1 MKNLSKID
9 EQKDVIDKE
18 YVDSLVSN
26 VDPQNKY
33 LPLSGGTI
41 VGDLRL
47 TLSFDSDIRQ
57 VTIGDLLLSSSNE
70 ANVVSSDHSIM
81 MVNNSNDTNRALAV
95 GLANDPQNPI
105 GIIFSNNSI
114 FNELLGCEN
123 GINAT
128 YDLNMLNHR
137 VKKVA
142 TPVENKDSAN
152 KEYVDNSV
160 AGKAPAYTY
169 STTDLTTGTSQLE
182 TGKLYFVY
190 E

>member
-9 EQKDVIDKE
+9 EQKDVVDKQ
-18 YVDSLVSN
+18 YVDSSVSN

-41 VGDLRL
+41 TGDLNL
-47 TLSFDSDIRQ
+47 TLSSDSDIRQ
-57 VTIGDLLLSSSNE
+57 VVIGDLLLSSSNE

-137 VKKVA
+137 VKKSSK
-142 TPVENKDSAN
+142 PC
-152 KEYVDNSV
+152 
-160 AGKAPAYTY
+160 
-169 STTDLTTGTSQLE
+169 
-182 TGKLYFVY
+182 
-190 E
+190 

>member
-9 EQKDVIDKE
+9 EQKDVVDKQ
-18 YVDSLVSN
+18 YVDSSVSN

-41 VGDLRL
+41 TGDLNL
-47 TLSFDSDIRQ
+47 TLSSDSDIRQ
-57 VTIGDLLLSSSNE
+57 VVIGDLLLSSSNE

-137 VKKVA
+137 IKKVA
-142 TPVENKDSAN
+142 TPVKNKDSAN

-160 AGKAPAYTY
+160 AKKAPAYTY
-169 STTDLTTGTSQLE
+169 STTDLTPGKSQLE

>member
-1 MKNLSKID
+1 M
-9 EQKDVIDKE
+9 
-18 YVDSLVSN
+18 
-26 VDPQNKY
+26 
-33 LPLSGGTI
+33 T
-41 VGDLRL
+41 
-47 TLSFDSDIRQ
+47 T
-57 VTIGDLLLSSSNE
+57 
-70 ANVVSSDHSIM
+70 DHPIM
-81 MVNNSNDTNRALAV
+81 MVNNANNTNRAITI

-142 TPVENKDSAN
+142 NPVENKDCAN

-169 STTDLTTGTSQLE
+169 STTDLTAGTSQLE

>member
-9 EQKDVIDKE
+9 EQKDVVDKE
-18 YVDSLVSN
+18 YVDNSVSDVN
-26 VDPQNKY
+26 PQNKY

-41 VGDLRL
+41 VGDLR
-47 TLSFDSDIRQ
+47 Q
-57 VTIGDLLLSSSNE
+57 VTIGNLLLSSSNE

-81 MVNNSNDTNRALAV
+81 LVNNSNNANRALAV

-105 GIIFSNNSI
+105 GIIFSNDSV

-123 GINAT
+123 GINVT

-142 TPVENKDSAN
+142 NPVENKDSAN

-169 STTDLTTGTSQLE
+169 STIDLTAGTSQLE

>member
-9 EQKDVIDKE
+9 EQKDVVDKE
-18 YVDSLVSN
+18 YVDNSVSDVN
-26 VDPQNKY
+26 PQNKY

-47 TLSFDSDIRQ
+47 TLSFDGDIRQ
-57 VTIGDLLLSSSNE
+57 VTIGNLLLSSSNE

-81 MVNNSNDTNRALAV
+81 LVNNSNNANRALAV

-105 GIIFSNNSI
+105 GIIFSNDSV

-137 VKKVA
+137 IKKVA
-142 TPVENKDSAN
+142 NPIESKDSAN

-160 AGKAPAYTY
+160 AVKAPAYTY
-169 STTDLTTGTSQLE
+169 STTDLTAGTSQLE

>member
-18 YVDSLVSN
+18 YVDNSVSN

-41 VGDLRL
+41 TGDLNL
-47 TLSFDSDIRQ
+47 TLSSDSDIRQ
-57 VTIGDLLLSSSNE
+57 VVIGDLLLSSSNE
-70 ANVVSSDHSIM
+70 ANAMSTDHPIM
-81 MVNNSNDTNRALAV
+81 MVNNANNTNRAITI
-95 GLANDPQNPI
+95 GLANDIQNPI

-114 FNELLGCEN
+114 FNDLLGCEN

-142 TPVENKDSAN
+142 NPVENKDSAN

-169 STTDLTTGTSQLE
+169 STTDLTAGTSQLE